1 MQNDPLWKLRHALAG
16 VGLALLLSVPIAAVV
31 GSALGDALGGTYGW
45 RAGVYSGL
53 LLYVVVG
60 AFVLFA
66 KVARHETR
74 PLSAQRVGLWLASLW
89 LWPLLLLSKTVAKDG
104 STSVTP
110 ANGGAANAATSSPS
124 APPPSAPA
132 PASPGADANTGS
144 NAGASAPPPPSSSA
158 PKEAA
163 SAPPPPPAPPSL

>member
-16 VGLALLLSVPIAAVV
+16 VGLALLLSVPVAALL
-31 GSALGDALGGTYGW
+31 GSALGDALGGSYGW
-45 RAGVYSGL
+45 RAGVYSAL

-89 LWPLLLLSKTVAKDG
+89 LWPGLWLMAAG
-104 STSVTP
+104 RPVTP
-110 ANGGAANAATSSPS
+110 APAEGTGSPVVPS
-124 APPPSAPA
+124 PPPSAATA
-132 PASPGADANTGS
+132 PDRPDQ
-144 NAGASAPPPPSSSA
+144 
-158 PKEAA
+158 
-163 SAPPPPPAPPSL
+163 PPSL